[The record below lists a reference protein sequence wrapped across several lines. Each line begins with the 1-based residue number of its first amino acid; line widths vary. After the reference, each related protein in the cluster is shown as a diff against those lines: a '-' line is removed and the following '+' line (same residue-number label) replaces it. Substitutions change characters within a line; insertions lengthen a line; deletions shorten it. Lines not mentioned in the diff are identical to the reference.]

1 MSVDTIFVA
10 VTKADDRT
18 PLIDAVRDIAVP
30 TGATVVAGR
39 AYTDSDFE
47 ETVAGLDFDGRPSPD
62 DVARRSESVR
72 EVTTALEAVD
82 VPAEARGAVGEVGP
96 ELVSLADAA
105 DADLLFIQGRARSP
119 TGKALFGSTA
129 QTVLLNATCPVTFVS
144 TRTAGE

>member
-10 VTKADDRT
+10 VTKADERA

-47 ETVAGLDFDGRPSPD
+47 ETVAGLDFDGQPSPD

-82 VPAEARGAVGEVGP
+82 VPTEARGAVGEVGP

-105 DADLLFIQGRARSP
+105 DADLLFIQGRSRSP

-129 QTVLLNATCPVTFVS
+129 QAVLLNATCPVTFVS
-144 TRTAGE
+144 K